1 MLLNT
6 TLEHWQKKMGEKQNK
21 KTYSFKKILLHNIL
35 LQNTIKKKTSIYSK
49 IYREMSVVPL
59 FTLVKNWRKKSTRNW
74 LTCGT
79 CNHCN
84 SKHL

>member
-35 LQNTIKKKTSIYSK
+35 LQITRKKK
-49 IYREMSVVPL
+49 
-59 FTLVKNWRKKSTRNW
+59 LVSTQRYIEKCLW
-74 LTCGT
+74 YHYL
-79 CNHCN
+79 H
-84 SKHL
+84 